1 MAFLDLLTGYAHY
14 WLHAVNEHSLQ
25 APFVYQLYQEVI
37 KSDQSLPVFED
48 IEQRRRVLLASPE
61 EVITPTL
68 GAPSRV
74 SKASTRTIGHIAR
87 HSLSPPK
94 FGRLLFRLASFQSA
108 RYVVELGTSLGI
120 TTLYLS
126 AVPSVQ
132 QIFTLEGSSEM
143 TAVALQQFRTWS
155 RPNIQLVTGNID
167 DTLAAVLGQMPQL
180 DVAYL
185 DANHRYEPTMRYFA
199 QLLTKVH
206 EDSVILVDDIYWSRE
221 MKQAWKAIKN
231 HPSVTLSIDIFEAGL
246 VFFRPLRAKQDY
258 VLSF

>member
-1 MAFLDLLTGYAHY
+1 MAFLDLFTGYVHY

-25 APFVYQLYQEVI
+25 APFVYQFYQEVI
-37 KSDQSLPVFED
+37 KPDQLLPVFND
-48 IEQRRRVLLASPE
+48 IEQRRRVLLASQE
-61 EVITPTL
+61 EITTPTL
-68 GAPSRV
+68 GAPSRI
-74 SKASTRTIGHIAR
+74 SKASTHTVAHIAR

-108 RYVVELGTSLGI
+108 RYVLEMGTSLGI

-126 AVPSVQ
+126 AAPSVQ
-132 QIFTLEGSSEM
+132 QVFTLEGG
-143 TAVALQQFRTWS
+143 TDTVAVAQQQFQSWS

-167 DTLAAVLGQMPQL
+167 DTLLSVLDQLPQL

-221 MKQAWKAIKN
+221 MKEAWKAIKS

-246 VFFRPLRAKQDY
+246 VFFCPLRTKQDY